1 MHYESRVSCIT
12 FIFMVMFGFRCVF
25 MGLVLGLVLGRVR
38 FMVTV
43 KEFEQM
49 SKIPEN
55 KEFDEKYL
63 EWIKS
68 LIEAYGEG

>member
-1 MHYESRVSCIT
+1 
-12 FIFMVMFGFRCVF
+12 